1 MFLNKIIEFL
11 KILFYSILTLPR
23 DFRLGLIAFK
33 AIIPVYLYNRN
44 QLSVADV
51 FKKWVQKQPNKPC
64 IISNKEIW
72 TFQDVYFISFYVS

>member
-23 DFRLGLIAFK
+23 DFRLGLIALK

-44 QLSVADV
+44 QLSVADI
-51 FKKWVQKQPNKPC
+51 FKKWVITQPDKPC
-64 IISNKEIW
+64 IIFNNENW
-72 TFQDVYFISFYVS
+72 TFQDVNSMHTPLN